1 MHGYNGSEVMI
12 KIGLTG
18 GIGSGKSTISSI
30 LRSNNFKII
39 DADLISHHIYDIYPK
54 LLETIKNEFGEQFI
68 DENGKLLRRKLGDYI
83 FKYPKRRKT
92 LESIVLPLIKEEI
105 LKQLHE
111 YDRIGE
117 KICIVD
123 APTLIENNLHE
134 AMDINVLV
142 WTDKATQLVRLI
154 KRDNINEEQAV
165 NRINSQMPLDEK
177 KKLVDFIIDNS
188 SSIEDTKEQVAKLI
202 TILNSIDN

>member
-1 MHGYNGSEVMI
+1 MI

-18 GIGSGKSTISSI
+18 GIGSGKSTVSSI

-39 DADLISHHIYDIYPK
+39 DADLISRHIYDIYPK

-68 DENGKLLRRKLGDYI
+68 DESGKLLRKKLGDYI

-92 LESIVLPLIKEEI
+92 LESIVIPLIKEEI

-142 WTDKATQLVRLI
+142 WTDRATQLARLI

-202 TILNSIDN
+202 TILNSKDN